1 MTTKLI
7 TIVFLFSA
15 VLFGCKKQP
24 AKATPLPSQQPIISS
39 SFQVAI
45 DVIVKKTDT
54 FALYYTTDGSINFY
68 TIPPVWQSVKGND
81 SLQRIIFTVPDKIIP
96 TQFRIDFGMQQDQ
109 PNIVLR
115 NIGLLYN
122 NKIAEIE
129 GPHIFD
135 YFQNDPKLCNVD
147 VQSGTIV
154 AKIKDGKRRT
164 PAIYPNPKLLTT
176 KIKSV
181 TQ

>member
-1 MTTKLI
+1 MKTKLI
-7 TIVFLFSA
+7 AIIFLFST
-15 VLFGCKKQP
+15 VLFGCKKEQSNDI
-24 AKATPLPSQQPIISS
+24 PLPAQQPIISS

-45 DVIVKKTDT
+45 DVIAKKTDT
-54 FALYYTTDGSINFY
+54 FGLYYTSDGSINFF
-68 TIPPVWQSVKGND
+68 TIPPVWQSINGND
-81 SLQRIIFTVPDKIIP
+81 TLQRIIFTVPDKIIP
-96 TQFRIDFGMQQDQ
+96 TQIRIDFGMQQDQ
-109 PNIVLR
+109 PDIILR
-115 NIGLLYN
+115 KITLLYN

-135 YFQNDPKLCNVD
+135 YFQNDPKQCNVD

-164 PAIYPNPKLLTT
+164 PSIYPNPKLLAK